1 MFNYRDIKQVY
12 TIVFFEQSPK
22 EFHAFPDYRL
32 HRFKQRSDSG
42 LELELLQEYILI
54 PLDIC
59 RENMENRPIGD
70 DLGAW
75 LTFLGSTDPVRIGE
89 LIDGYPMFKD
99 MYQQIYDL
107 CLDTERVVNMYSKE
121 LAILDRNTVLY
132 MIDEMQEQHQQEIS
146 QKDQKISQ
154 QAQQISQQD
163 QEISQQAQEI
173 AALRAQLAA
182 LQ

>member
-1 MFNYRDIKQVY
+1 MER
-12 TIVFFEQSPK
+12 SPE
-22 EFHAFPDYRL
+22 EFHTFPDYRL

-146 QKDQKISQ
+146 HMGQQISRQAQRISQ
-154 QAQQISQQD
+154 QDMALSQKD

>member
-1 MFNYRDIKQVY
+1 MPSLQVY
-12 TIVFFEQSPK
+12 VQ
-22 EFHAFPDYRL
+22 
-32 HRFKQRSDSG
+32 
-42 LELELLQEYILI
+42 IL
-54 PLDIC
+54 LDIC
-59 RENMENRPIGD
+59 RENMENRP
-70 DLGAW
+70 
-75 LTFLGSTDPVRIGE
+75 GE

-146 QKDQKISQ
+146 QKDQKISHMGQQISQKDQEISQ
-154 QAQQISQQD
+154 QAQQ
-163 QEISQQAQEI
+163 ISQQAQEI

-182 LQ
+182 LR

>member
-1 MFNYRDIKQVY
+1 MPSLQVY
-12 TIVFFEQSPK
+12 VQ
-22 EFHAFPDYRL
+22 
-32 HRFKQRSDSG
+32 
-42 LELELLQEYILI
+42 IL
-54 PLDIC
+54 LDIC
-59 RENMENRPIGD
+59 RENMENRP
-70 DLGAW
+70 
-75 LTFLGSTDPVRIGE
+75 GE

-146 QKDQKISQ
+146 QKNQKISHMGQQISRQAQRISQQDMALTKKDQKLSQ
-154 QAQQISQQD
+154 QAQQISQQDMALSQKD

-182 LQ
+182 LR